1 LRRRSTPS
9 VRTWRSSLPHPGN
22 QGLIPK
28 WGLSHQELIDWLRDE
43 LEAAKEY
50 AEEDLRGGEQ

>member
-1 LRRRSTPS
+1 
-9 VRTWRSSLPHPGN
+9 VREWGI
-22 QGLIPK
+22 IPK
-28 WGLSHQELIDWLRDE
+28 WGFSRPEHIDWLREE

>member
-1 LRRRSTPS
+1 MRKQIFSC
-9 VRTWRSSLPHPGN
+9 
-22 QGLIPK
+22 GLGIIPK